1 MVVESASG
9 VVLTSK
15 LTAADAVIATR
26 VAIMD
31 SNKCF
36 IVFFFVFYFLGICQ
50 CGWLHLK
57 KKTASYGAAKTS
69 HFVAVEVN
77 PQVVVA
83 TA

>member
-1 MVVESASG
+1 MVVESAPG

-50 CGWLHLK
+50 CGWLRLEK
-57 KKTASYGAAKTS
+57 NGKLLRSADLT
-69 HFVAVEVN
+69 FCCR
-77 PQVVVA
+77 
-83 TA
+83 

>member
-1 MVVESASG
+1 MVVESAPG

-57 KKTASYGAAKTS
+57 KNGKLWRG
-69 HFVAVEVN
+69 
-77 PQVVVA
+77 
-83 TA
+83 